1 MKNRRKLFIKLFAI
15 LFLTVGVLIS
25 FNTIM
30 RYLLSPWLVGAHYIP
45 ADFIE
50 SEMIGI
56 YLNLLFCLLLIIS
69 STMVLTKKKNASNM
83 FLLALVLYAV
93 AVPVSYFV
101 SYHYNYILSE
111 LWLELLLNFIVTGIP
126 IYLILLEQKR
136 IMIIQHGD

>member
-1 MKNRRKLFIKLFAI
+1 
-15 LFLTVGVLIS
+15 
-25 FNTIM
+25 
-30 RYLLSPWLVGAHYIP
+30 
-45 ADFIE
+45 
-50 SEMIGI
+50 
-56 YLNLLFCLLLIIS
+56 
-69 STMVLTKKKNASNM
+69 MVLTKKKNASNM